1 MVTIK
6 KTLILLGFFITG
18 CSDTSNIEKIEITED
33 VDFPYTV
40 YNYYIDNA
48 TVTIDDEEIPII
60 GNTTIFN
67 NSMYYKDYTN
77 NIIDK
82 ETYTKVEEYVFNN
95 KFIIIVVNNDIYY
108 LSTTDYEK
116 EILAKYIEN

>member
-82 ETYTKVEEYVFNN
+82 ETYKKVEEYVFNN

-108 LSTTDYEK
+108 LSTTDYEE

>member
-40 YNYYIDNA
+40 YNYYIANA
-48 TVTIDDEEIPII
+48 AVTIDDEEIPII

-82 ETYTKVEEYVFNN
+82 ETYKKVEEYVFNN

>member
-108 LSTTDYEK
+108 LSTTDYEE

>member
-1 MVTIK
+1 M
-6 KTLILLGFFITG
+6 GFFITG